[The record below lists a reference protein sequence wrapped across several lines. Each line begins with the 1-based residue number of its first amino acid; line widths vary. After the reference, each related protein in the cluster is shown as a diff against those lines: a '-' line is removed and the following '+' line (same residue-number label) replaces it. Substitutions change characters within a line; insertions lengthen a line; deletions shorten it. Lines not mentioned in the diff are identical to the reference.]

1 VSEAT
6 RLPTRHEALNLLVK
20 AGCSPRV
27 VEHCKLVSA
36 FAVKIAK
43 ACQEKQLNVDVRLV
57 EISALLHD
65 IGRSR
70 THSVDHALEG
80 GKIARA
86 FNLPDSVVHIIER
99 HAGGG
104 IPKEEAKKLGW
115 PVKDYV
121 PKTLEEKI
129 VCYADK
135 RVEKLRIVSIEKT
148 VKTYASNLGENH
160 PAIKRI
166 WQLHHEITTLAGG
179 ANAHSNV
186 A

>member
-1 VSEAT
+1 VSEN
-6 RLPTRHEALNLLVK
+6 RLPTRREALNLLEK
-20 AGCSPRV
+20 AGCSPNV
-27 VEHCKLVSA
+27 VEHCKRVSA
-36 FAVKIAK
+36 LAVKIAL
-43 ACQEKQLNVDVRLV
+43 ACQRKQPNVNVTLV

-65 IGRSR
+65 IGRSK

-80 GKIARA
+80 GKIARS
-86 FNLPDSVVHIIER
+86 FNLPDSVVLIIER

-115 PVKDYV
+115 PARDYL

-135 RVEKLRIVSIEKT
+135 RVEGVRTVPIEKT
-148 VKTYASNLGENH
+148 VKAYAVDLGENH
-160 PAIKRI
+160 PAIQRV
-166 WQLHHEITTLAGG
+166 WELHREITALAGDLD
-179 ANAHSNV
+179 AHSDL

>member
-1 VSEAT
+1 MSEH
-6 RLPTRHEALNLLVK
+6 RLPTRREALNLLVK
-20 AGCSPRV
+20 AGCSPNV
-27 VEHCKLVSA
+27 IEHCKRVSA

-43 ACQEKQLNVDVRLV
+43 ACQKKQPNIDVKLV

-65 IGRSR
+65 IGRSK
-70 THSVDHALEG
+70 THSVNHALEG
-80 GKIARA
+80 GKIVRA
-86 FNLPDSVVHIIER
+86 FNLPDSVALIIER

-115 PVKDYV
+115 SARNYL

-135 RVEKLRIVSIEKT
+135 RIEGIRIIPMEKT
-148 VKTYASNLGENH
+148 INVYAVNLGKNH
-160 PAIKRI
+160 PAIQRI
-166 WQLHHEITTLAGG
+166 WELHREITALTGDLD
-179 ANAHSNV
+179 AHSDL

>member
-1 VSEAT
+1 MSEH
-6 RLPTRHEALNLLVK
+6 RLPTRREALNLLVK
-20 AGCSPRV
+20 AGCSPNV
-27 VEHCKLVSA
+27 IEHCKQVSA
-36 FAVKIAK
+36 FAVKIAN
-43 ACQEKQLNVDVRLV
+43 ACQKKQSNIDVKLV

-65 IGRSR
+65 IGRSK

-86 FNLPDSVVHIIER
+86 FNLPDSVVLIIER

-115 PVKDYV
+115 PARDYL

-135 RVEKLRIVSIEKT
+135 RVEGLRIVPMEKT
-148 VKTYASNLGENH
+148 INAYAVNLGKNH
-160 PAIKRI
+160 PAIQRI
-166 WQLHHEITTLAGG
+166 WELHREITALTGDLD
-179 ANAHSNV
+179 AHSDL

>member
-1 VSEAT
+1 VSEHQ
-6 RLPTRHEALNLLVK
+6 LPTRREAVNLLVK
-20 AGCSPRV
+20 SGCSPKV
-27 VEHCKLVSA
+27 VEHCKRVSS

-43 ACQEKQLNVDVRLV
+43 ACQRKQPNADVKLV

-65 IGRSR
+65 IGRSK

-86 FNLPDSVVHIIER
+86 FNLPDSVALIIER

-104 IPKEEAKKLGW
+104 IPREEAKKLGW
-115 PVKDYV
+115 PAKDYV

-135 RVEKLRIVSIEKT
+135 RVEGLRVVPIKKT
-148 VKTYASNLGENH
+148 VKAYAVDLGENH
-160 PAIKRI
+160 PSIQRI
-166 WQLHHEITTLAGG
+166 WELHREITALAGDLD
-179 ANAHSNV
+179 AHSDL

>member
-1 VSEAT
+1 VSEDQ
-6 RLPTRHEALNLLVK
+6 LPNRREALSLLVK

-27 VEHCKLVSA
+27 VEHCKRVSA
-36 FAVKIAK
+36 FAVRIAK
-43 ACQEKQLNVDVRLV
+43 ACQRKQPNVDVKLV

-65 IGRSR
+65 IGRSK

-80 GKIARA
+80 GKIART
-86 FNLPDSVVHIIER
+86 FNLPESVALIIER

-104 IPKEEAKKLGW
+104 ILKEEAKKLGW
-115 PVKDYV
+115 PARDYV

-135 RVEKLRIVSIEKT
+135 RIEGTRVVPIEKT
-148 VKTYASNLGENH
+148 VKAYAVDLGDNH
-160 PAIKRI
+160 PAIRRI
-166 WQLHHEITTLAGG
+166 WELHREITALAGDLD
-179 ANAHSNV
+179 AHSDL

>member
-1 VSEAT
+1 MSEQQ
-6 RLPTRHEALNLLVK
+6 LPNRREALSLLVK

-27 VEHCKLVSA
+27 VEHCKRVSA
-36 FAVKIAK
+36 FAVRIAK
-43 ACQEKQLNVDVRLV
+43 ACQRKQPNVDVKLV

-70 THSVDHALEG
+70 THSVDHAREG

-86 FNLPDSVVHIIER
+86 FNLPDSVAFIIER

-115 PVKDYV
+115 PARDYL

-135 RVEKLRIVSIEKT
+135 RIEGIRVVPIEKT
-148 VKTYASNLGENH
+148 VRAYAVDLGRNH
-160 PAIKRI
+160 PAIQRI
-166 WQLHHEITTLAGG
+166 WELHREITALAGDLD
-179 ANAHSNV
+179 AHSDL

>member
-1 VSEAT
+1 VSEH
-6 RLPTRHEALNLLVK
+6 RLPTRREALSLLVK
-20 AGCSPRV
+20 AGCSPKV
-27 VEHCKLVSA
+27 VEHCKRVSA

-43 ACQEKQLNVDVRLV
+43 ACQRKQLNVDVELV

-65 IGRSR
+65 IGRSK

-86 FNLPDSVVHIIER
+86 FNLPASVVFIIER

-104 IPKEEAKKLGW
+104 ISKEEAKRLGW
-115 PVKDYV
+115 PARDYL

-135 RVEKLRIVSIEKT
+135 RVEGVRIVPIKKT
-148 VKTYASNLGENH
+148 INAYAVDLDENH
-160 PAIKRI
+160 PAIQRI
-166 WQLHHEITTLAGG
+166 WELHREITALAG
-179 ANAHSNV
+179 NLDAHSDL

>member
-1 VSEAT
+1 VSEH
-6 RLPTRHEALNLLVK
+6 RLPTRREAINFLVK
-20 AGCSPRV
+20 ACCSPNV
-27 VEHCKLVSA
+27 VEHCKRVST
-36 FAVKIAK
+36 FALKIAK
-43 ACQEKQLNVDVRLV
+43 ACQRKHSNVDVKLV

-86 FNLPDSVVHIIER
+86 LGLPEPVALIIER

-115 PVKDYV
+115 PAKDYL

-135 RVEKLRIVSIEKT
+135 RVERLRIVSIEKT
-148 VKTYASNLGENH
+148 IKSYAVDLGKNH

-166 WQLHHEITTLAGG
+166 WELHREITFLAGDLD
-179 ANAHSNV
+179 APSDIA
-186 A
+186 